1 VTTQENR
8 PGGNRAALTSTT
20 LTAQCSV
27 PLLGSVSA
35 IRDWYEQNHGP
46 LPRPPRLQTNPL
58 ESRQVHWPSVSDVV
72 RPVLSRHPDYPMVGT
87 PAWCA
92 LPTDDTRVIAA
103 IFAAAEQWALQQ
115 WITQDAAAEGSRAI
129 SGALDWSV
137 VR

>member
-1 VTTQENR
+1 
-8 PGGNRAALTSTT
+8 
-20 LTAQCSV
+20 
-27 PLLGSVSA
+27 
-35 IRDWYEQNHGP
+35 
-46 LPRPPRLQTNPL
+46 
-58 ESRQVHWPSVSDVV
+58 
-72 RPVLSRHPDYPMVGT
+72 MVGT